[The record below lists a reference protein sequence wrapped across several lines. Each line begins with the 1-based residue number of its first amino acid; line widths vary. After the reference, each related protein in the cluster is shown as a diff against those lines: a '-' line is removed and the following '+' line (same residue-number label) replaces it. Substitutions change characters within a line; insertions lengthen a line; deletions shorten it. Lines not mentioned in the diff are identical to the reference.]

1 MHRDPPVRTP
11 HSSTADLLTWPEKPP
26 AERPAAPASRR
37 SLKVLPRPRN
47 PRSLLSLCFALPSGF
62 MVFGTWQNVVEAGGQ
77 DQPRDVRRTGDRGGG
92 GRDPEPEVSSYPP
105 ADGLCFMIGDVAMP
119 SVSLRPEQIEMCMFQ
134 MLYLI
139 KENEIFVKV
148 VTFCLPRL
156 RKPCSDL
163 KLQEMNGSGIFT
175 ADEQNGAS
183 ETDGAIPQQAVGGI
197 SQISFGTEGIE
208 PPRKPTSIA
217 EIAKQRELSG
227 TEERELEAKVRKQL
241 SEAKCRELGGNDIF
255 GPPPEAPPR
264 HSAAR
269 NLELRSNIV
278 FGSPQPRDH
287 PVAFDE
293 EKVSS
298 TAKKIYS
305 RKIQELAGND
315 IFRGDALHWSAEK
328 QLSTAK
334 LKEMSGS
341 NIFANGNGKTLTRDY
356 LGGVR
361 KPPGGGSSLAFA

>member
-1 MHRDPPVRTP
+1 MYRDPPVRTP

-26 AERPAAPASRR
+26 AERPEAPASRR
-37 SLKVLPRPRN
+37 SLK
-47 PRSLLSLCFALPSGF
+47 
-62 MVFGTWQNVVEAGGQ
+62 
-77 DQPRDVRRTGDRGGG
+77 
-92 GRDPEPEVSSYPP
+92 P
-105 ADGLCFMIGDVAMP
+105 ADRISPAMFGA
-119 SVSLRPEQIEMCMFQ
+119 SVTEEEEAEIL
-134 MLYLI
+134 
-139 KENEIFVKV
+139 NE
-148 VTFCLPRL
+148 

-183 ETDGAIPQQAVGGI
+183 ETEGAIPQQAVGGI

-227 TEERELEAKVRKQL
+227 TAESELEAKVRKQL

-264 HSAAR
+264 HSTAR
-269 NLELRSNIV
+269 NLELRSNIG
-278 FGSPQPRDH
+278 FGSPQPRGH
-287 PVAFDE
+287 VSLMQVAFDE

-341 NIFANGNGKTLTRDY
+341 NIFANGNGKTVTRYY

-361 KPPGGGSSLAFA
+361 KPPGGGSSFAFA